1 MSEPPT
7 YSARPEPSRPISA
20 PSTRGR
26 KRHGRTSAQESAPD
40 SRSRSVLMRLAVVPV
55 AGMAVVSAATV
66 VFVLLSQEGA
76 ADATTWAVL
85 ATATVLGGG
94 FLAGAVVASR
104 SEAQARSQRYARL
117 YRTAAA
123 GELHLQ
129 ALLRRLKNG
138 ERLELPPFAHE
149 APAEGDALARLE
161 YAIQLGQWQAGA
173 ALVQAARP
181 VAPTVQP
188 PRPAPEGNRA
198 KVEVFVNLARRLQS
212 LVHRQIKELD
222 DLERE
227 VEDPELLKRIFFVD
241 HLATRTRRHAENVA
255 VLGGTVSRRQWTRP
269 VALNEVL
276 RSAIAE
282 VEQYSRVKLV
292 PPIEG
297 TLQGHA
303 VADVVHLLA
312 ELIENATVFSDPH
325 TQVLLRSRIVTAGL
339 AVEVEDRGLGIPVED
354 QARLNEL
361 LADPD
366 HIDVGKLLADGRIGL
381 FVVSALARRHSI
393 PVTLQTNIYGG
404 VQAVLV
410 LPHRLL
416 GEESVAAPQQG
427 TETPRHAPAAPVQSP
442 SVQAPPAPRTAA
454 AQQATSQPQPEAA
467 AWDRPPTPPQHYR
480 AAEPVTPRNDMRSP
494 DAGAEHRRPQL
505 PKRRAQ
511 ENLVPE
517 LRDTPKNRTTGDEQE
532 AEPTPG
538 LLGAFRQGWG
548 LADDASDGS
557 PADSDRY

>member
-1 MSEPPT
+1 
-7 YSARPEPSRPISA
+7 
-20 PSTRGR
+20 
-26 KRHGRTSAQESAPD
+26 
-40 SRSRSVLMRLAVVPV
+40 MRLAVIPV

-66 VFVLLSQEGA
+66 VFVLLSQEGT
-76 ADATTWAVL
+76 ADATTWGVL
-85 ATATVLGGG
+85 AAATVLGCS
-94 FLAGAVVASR
+94 FLGGAVVASN
-104 SEAQARSQRYARL
+104 SEAQRRAQRYARL
-117 YRTAAA
+117 YRTAAG

-129 ALLRRLKNG
+129 ALLRRLKDG
-138 ERLELPPFAHE
+138 ERLEPPPFPHE
-149 APAEGDALARLE
+149 APAEGDALGRVE

-173 ALVQAARP
+173 ALIQAARP
-181 VAPTVQP
+181 AAHTAASTAKPARPT
-188 PRPAPEGNRA
+188 PEGNRA

-427 TETPRHAPAAPVQSP
+427 AEMPQHAPAA
-442 SVQAPPAPRTAA
+442 SVQNPAAQGPPAAQPVA
-454 AQQATSQPQPEAA
+454 AQQVTSQPQPQLQPQAA
-467 AWDRPPTPPQHYR
+467 AWGRPPTPPQHYR
-480 AAEPVTPRNDMRSP
+480 AAEPVTPRDDLHSP
-494 DAGAEHRRPQL
+494 DAGANDRRPQL

-517 LRDTPKNRTTGDEQE
+517 LRDTPKTRTTGDEQE

-548 LADDASDGS
+548 LADDASSGS